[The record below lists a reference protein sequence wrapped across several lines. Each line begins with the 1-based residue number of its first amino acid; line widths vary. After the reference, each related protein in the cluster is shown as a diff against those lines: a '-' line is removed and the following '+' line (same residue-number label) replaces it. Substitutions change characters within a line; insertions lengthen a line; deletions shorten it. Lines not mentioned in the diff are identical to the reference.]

1 MSDSTQFRL
10 RPLIAAIA
18 LGLTACG
25 GGSSDSS
32 TAPVAVT
39 PPPVVTPVSTV
50 ISGTAAAGAPIIGK
64 VTVKDSLGAQKT
76 VDIEADG
83 SYKIDVAGMA
93 APFLFRAAGNVGG
106 REVSYV
112 SSATSG
118 DAGKTINIT
127 PFTDLIVAN
136 IAGMAAA
143 KFFESP
149 DYAKLTPKEIDDAR
163 NVLTARLQPMLAALG
178 VSAGFDLLRTAF
190 KADHS
195 AFDAVMDV
203 VKVTV
208 DPETNKAIIKDLV
221 NNTQI
226 EDALNS
232 KTDNT
237 ALPTPVT
244 SPTGPVT
251 ALVAINKVLADI
263 TSLFATSLPAAN
275 NAILVNA
282 FTDDILNDGATKAT
296 FLSSEHL
303 LSVDN
308 IGIKLINAVIVK
320 LEGTDKIWATLNGKD
335 GNGYVWDDLML
346 FKKGSDGIWRMA
358 GNRRQAGIHTQAV
371 NDRYMSN
378 NGYVYNR
385 NLEFWVNRSSNNAI
399 QYMTVTGP
407 GLSSTVGLLRST
419 NNQDEFQV
427 ETDNNQFSGN
437 WVRDCNSTPVV
448 NPCVDFSKVPNDAE
462 YTVTY
467 FDHKGGTAF
476 PETYTLIVPRPPMSN
491 ADAQANAA
499 AWFLT
504 PNLSQFLPTTYQA
517 LANGTSITLAWTNP
531 TDPVFKASRIGF
543 NGGSTQFGID
553 VNASLT
559 SKILGTWA
567 GNTPTMQPYYW
578 MFSEGPYKRK
588 FNTSMSYPGN

>member
-1 MSDSTQFRL
+1 MSDSLQFRL

-25 GGSSDSS
+25 GGSDSN
-32 TAPVAVT
+32 TAAVAVT
-39 PPPVVTPVSTV
+39 PPPVVTPVSTK
-50 ISGTAAAGAPIIGK
+50 ITGTAAAGAPIIGK

-76 VDIEADG
+76 VDIQADG
-83 SYKIDVAGMA
+83 SYEVDVVGMT

-118 DAGKTINIT
+118 DLGKTINIT

-143 KFFESP
+143 KFFDTP

-163 NVLTARLQPMLAALG
+163 NVLTTRLQPMLTALG
-178 VSAGFDLLRTAF
+178 VTAGFDLLRSAF

-208 DPETNKAIIKDLV
+208 DTETNKAIIKDLV

-232 KTDNT
+232 KTDT
-237 ALPTPVT
+237 TPLPTPAT
-244 SPTGPVT
+244 SPTTSVT
-251 ALVAINKVLADI
+251 ALVSINKILENI
-263 TSLFATSLPAAN
+263 TSLFATSLPAAS
-275 NAILVNA
+275 NAVLVNS
-282 FTDDILNDGATKAT
+282 FTDDFLNDGATKTT
-296 FLSSEHL
+296 FLSPNDL
-303 LSVDN
+303 LSIDN

-335 GNGYVWDDLML
+335 ADGSAWDDIML
-346 FKKGSDGIWRMA
+346 FQKGSDGSWRMA

-385 NLEFWVNRSSNNAI
+385 NLEFWVNRSTNNAI

-407 GLSSTVGLLRST
+407 GLSSTLGLLRST
-419 NNQDEFQV
+419 NNQDEFQI
-427 ETDNNQFSGN
+427 ETDNNQFTGN
-437 WVRDCNSTPVV
+437 WVRDCSSTPVL

-467 FDHKGGTAF
+467 YDHKGGTAF
-476 PETYTLIVPRPPMSN
+476 PETYSLILPRPPVSN

-499 AWFLT
+499 AWFMT
-504 PNLSQFLPTTYQA
+504 PNLNQFLPLSYKT
-517 LANGTSITLAWTNP
+517 LANGNSITLAWTNP
-531 TDPVFKASRIGF
+531 TDTAFSATRIGF
-543 NGGSTQFGID
+543 NSSMINMSSE
-553 VNASLT
+553 VKPSLT
-559 SKILGTWA
+559 SKIVGTWSGSA
-567 GNTPTMQPYYW
+567 PTMSPYYW
-578 MFSEGPYKRK
+578 MFSVGPYQRK

>member
-1 MSDSTQFRL
+1 MPYLSQFRL
-10 RPLIAAIA
+10 RTLLAALAI
-18 LGLTACG
+18 GLSACGG
-25 GGSSDSS
+25 GGSSDSTS
-32 TAPVAVT
+32 S
-39 PPPVVTPVSTV
+39 VVTPVITT
-50 ISGTAAAGAPIIGK
+50 ITGTAAGGAPMIGK

-76 VDIEADG
+76 VDILADG
-83 SYKIDVAGMA
+83 SYEVDVAGMTG
-93 APFLFRAAGNVGG
+93 PFLFRAVGNVGG
-106 REVSYV
+106 REISYF
-112 SSATSG
+112 SSATTA
-118 DAGKTINIT
+118 DVGKTINIT

-143 KFFESP
+143 KFFDAP

-163 NVLTARLQPMLAALG
+163 NVLTARLKPMLDALG

-203 VKVTV
+203 VKVSV

-226 EDALNS
+226 EDALDS
-232 KTDNT
+232 KIDNT
-237 ALPTPVT
+237 SLPTPAT

-251 ALVAINKVLADI
+251 ALVSINKMLENI

-282 FTDDILNDGATKAT
+282 ITDDFLDDGATKTT
-296 FLSSEHL
+296 FLSSDNL

-308 IGIKLINAVIVK
+308 IGLKLINVVIVK

-335 GNGYVWDDLML
+335 ADGSTWDNIML
-346 FKKGSDGIWRMA
+346 FKKGGDNIWRMA

-385 NLEFWVNRSSNNAI
+385 NLEFWVDRSSNNAI

-407 GLSSTVGLLRST
+407 GLSSTIGLLRST

-448 NPCVDFSKVPNDAE
+448 NPCVDFSKVPHDAE

-467 FDHKGGTAF
+467 YDHKGGTAF
-476 PETYTLIVPRPPMSN
+476 PETYSLILPRPPVSN
-491 ADAQANAA
+491 ADAEANAA
-499 AWFLT
+499 VWFMT
-504 PNLSQFLPTTYQA
+504 PNLSQFLPVTYQA

-531 TDPVFKASRIGF
+531 TDPAYKASRIGF
-543 NGGSTQFGID
+543 NGGSAQLAVD
-553 VNASLT
+553 VSASLT
-559 SKILGTWA
+559 TKILGTWA
-567 GNTPTMQPYYW
+567 GNAPTMQPYYW
-578 MFSEGPYKRK
+578 MFSEGPHKRK
-588 FNTSMSYPGN
+588 FNTSMGYPSN